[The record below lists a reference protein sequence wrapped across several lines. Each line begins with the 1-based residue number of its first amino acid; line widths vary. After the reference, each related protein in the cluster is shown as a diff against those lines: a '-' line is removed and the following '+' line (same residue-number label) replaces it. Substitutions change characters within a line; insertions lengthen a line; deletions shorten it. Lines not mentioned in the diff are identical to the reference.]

1 MNPITR
7 VMSFFQEREVGIVS
21 TFDDG
26 QLDTTLEREEGD
38 LTRDPEN
45 ATLAIDEQGAADI
58 GDDVPGQTVDTD
70 EVRVAVKDHWLNAD
84 RSVSIDAEVTEADV
98 LRDAADAAVT
108 EYVDKVTDGDVVFT
122 GRDDTDGVLTPGD

>member
-26 QLDTTLEREEGD
+26 QLDTTLERVERD

-45 ATLAIDEQGAADI
+45 ATLAIDEQGAAI
-58 GDDVPGQTVDTD
+58 SAMMCRARPWTPM
-70 EVRVAVKDHWLNAD
+70 RCAW
-84 RSVSIDAEVTEADV
+84 RSRT
-98 LRDAADAAVT
+98 
-108 EYVDKVTDGDVVFT
+108 T
-122 GRDDTDGVLTPGD
+122 GSTPTAR